1 MKILLVDDDVINNE
15 LNKFVIENTGY
26 AKNIE
31 IALNGEE
38 ALNLL
43 QKKNE
48 TDTPN
53 LIFLDLNMPIM
64 NGFEFLEEYKNMN
77 IPSKELTKIYILTS
91 SRNEKD
97 LAKAKNFQIEGYVT
111 KPLTIE
117 KVKTILNPTG

>member
-38 ALNLL
+38 AIDLL
-43 QKKNE
+43 QKKDE
-48 TDTPN
+48 TETPN

-77 IPSKELTKIYILTS
+77 IPCKELTKIYILTS

>member
-38 ALNLL
+38 AINLL
-43 QKKNE
+43 QKKDE

-77 IPSKELTKIYILTS
+77 IPCKELTKIYILTS

>member
-48 TDTPN
+48 TNTPN

>member
-38 ALNLL
+38 AIDLL
-43 QKKNE
+43 QKKDE

-77 IPSKELTKIYILTS
+77 IPCKELTKIYILTS